1 MNRGTMARRG
11 RAVLIA
17 LLLLVSTLS
26 VWVSSRLLLSQSTQG
41 DTPDARTYA
50 YHIALIAQ
58 NAGSSLWQE
67 VYESAAEEGRRQN
80 ALVERVGDSL
90 VEPISAERAMNM
102 AIYEN
107 VDAILLQSEDSEA
120 MSALIEKASRH
131 GIPVF
136 TLLRDLPSTKRQAF
150 VGLND
155 YFLGQEY
162 GMRVLRIAN
171 DRTRRVTV
179 LASDTN
185 SDAQSRMWF
194 EAGLRNALS
203 GREYDI
209 STRLCRSTMGLHDA
223 ETVVQELLA
232 DGDACPDVL
241 ICMESIIASSAH
253 QVVRERQMLGGVRI
267 IAADTSEAVLEAI
280 ARGEIDSTIVV
291 DAQQLGR
298 LGVDAAVCF
307 LENHLVSY
315 FTEVGTRLVVAQAGE
330 GAEP

>member
-26 VWVSSRLLLSQSTQG
+26 VWVSSRQLLSQSTQG
-41 DTPDARTYA
+41 ETPDAHTYA

-67 VYESAAEEGRRQN
+67 VYESAAEEGRRQS

-90 VEPISAERAMNM
+90 VEPVSAERAMNM

-120 MSALIEKASRH
+120 MSALIEKAWRR

-162 GMRVLRIAN
+162 GMRVLRIAGEQ
-171 DRTRRVTV
+171 TRRVTV

-203 GREYDI
+203 GRDYDI

-223 ETVVQELLA
+223 ETVVQELLES
-232 DGDACPDVL
+232 ACPDVL

-307 LENHLVSY
+307 LQNHLVSY
-315 FTEVGTRLVVAQAGE
+315 FTEVGTRLVDARALTGE
-330 GAEP
+330 EAAL